1 VTDMPDP
8 IIEPMP
14 DPTSQCQDALHELYG
29 YLDGELT
36 AEKRAAIHR
45 HLDECQPCAEP
56 YDFEAELREVV
67 RRKCQEQVPD
77 SLMAKVRA
85 ALADERSSGASSAS

>member
-1 VTDMPDP
+1 MF
-8 IIEPMP
+8 

-36 AEKRAAIHR
+36 EAKRVAIHR
-45 HLDECQPCAEP
+45 HLDQCQPCAEP

-85 ALADERSSGASSAS
+85 ALAKEEASGAGSAS